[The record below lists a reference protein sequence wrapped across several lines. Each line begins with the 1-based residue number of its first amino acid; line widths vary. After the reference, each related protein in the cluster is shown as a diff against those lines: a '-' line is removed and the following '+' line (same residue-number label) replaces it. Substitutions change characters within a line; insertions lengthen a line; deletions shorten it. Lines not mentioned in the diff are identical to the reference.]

1 MCMARFVTIAALGAL
16 LSACA
21 LEPIPGMAL
30 KCQTTEC
37 VCVARDADFLAK
49 PGLDTVDI
57 IWQDNGD
64 ASCPD
69 GHVLRE
75 AKKDK

>member
-1 MCMARFVTIAALGAL
+1 MVRFVTIATLGAL
-16 LSACA
+16 LGACA

-30 KCQTTEC
+30 KCQTTKC
-37 VCVARDADFLAK
+37 ICLPRNPSFPVK
-49 PGLDTVDI
+49 PGLDVKPI

-69 GHVLRE
+69 DYVLRE
-75 AKKDK
+75 AK